1 MKQFDDGWNFRM
13 LALAVVEQAVID
25 YRVSLE
31 ARVIHED
38 AKVRPIRVKRIDRLP
53 TMITAEEVSTIRPFL
68 FRGGLETWL
77 VAFKLNVNASSIRRG
92 LKHIEKNFKRS
103 CHEGYLN
110 DKQQG
115 IYGENG
121 EDSETTGHIETEM
134 ELETPSLLLR
144 DPQPGHQTP
153 GETTLEA
160 FLRSGWG
167 PPCQND

>member
-1 MKQFDDGWNFRM
+1 MKQCDDGWNFRM

-38 AKVRPIRVKRIDRLP
+38 GKVRPIIIKRADRLP
-53 TMITAEEVSTIRPFL
+53 TMLLADEVKTLRPFL
-68 FRGGLETWL
+68 FKGGLEVWL
-77 VAFKLNVNASSIRRG
+77 LAFRLNVNASSIRRG

-115 IYGENG
+115 LYESSNITHE
-121 EDSETTGHIETEM
+121 
-134 ELETPSLLLR
+134 PLLS
-144 DPQPGHQTP
+144 P
-153 GETTLEA
+153 
-160 FLRSGWG
+160 GWG
-167 PPCQND
+167 PPYQSE

>member
-1 MKQFDDGWNFRM
+1 MKQCDDAWNFRM

-38 AKVRPIRVKRIDRLP
+38 GKVRPILIKRVERLP
-53 TMITAEEVSTIRPFL
+53 TMLLADEVKTLRPFL
-68 FRGGLETWL
+68 FKGGLEVWL
-77 VAFKLNVNASSIRRG
+77 LAFRLNVNASSIRRG

-115 IYGENG
+115 LYESAKTSY
-121 EDSETTGHIETEM
+121 E
-134 ELETPSLLLR
+134 PLLS
-144 DPQPGHQTP
+144 P
-153 GETTLEA
+153 
-160 FLRSGWG
+160 GWG
-167 PPCQND
+167 PPNQSE